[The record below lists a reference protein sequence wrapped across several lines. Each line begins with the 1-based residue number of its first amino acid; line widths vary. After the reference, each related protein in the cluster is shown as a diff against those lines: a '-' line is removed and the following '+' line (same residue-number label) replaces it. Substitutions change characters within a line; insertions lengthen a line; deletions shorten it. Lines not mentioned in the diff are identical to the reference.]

1 MPAEA
6 VGNFIEQVNPFLDI
20 LGLRKQPQK
29 AIGLGPK
36 ILCLNMGGY
45 IAKQQ

>member
-6 VGNFIEQVNPFLDI
+6 VGNFIEQINPFFDI
-20 LGLRKQPQK
+20 LGLRKQLQK
-29 AIGLGPK
+29 AIRLGPK
-36 ILCLNMGGY
+36 ILCLNVGGY